1 VAPLGGGLL
10 VVEDDPAIRGLI
22 AEAIAWEL
30 GIRVGLAR
38 DGEEALERAAA
49 LRPAVVVLDIN
60 MPRLDGYEV
69 ARRLKRGASPPWIIA
84 VSAVSDPAPALAAGC
99 DVFVAKPFD
108 LNVLLMAVAS
118 ALWPGGA
125 ARRARPPHRRPAAG
139 RPAARLDG
147 TGRRSATQAECLS
160 VLAIASQTRR

>member
-1 VAPLGGGLL
+1 MAPLEGGLL

-69 ARRLKRGASPPWIIA
+69 ARRLKPALPPSVRLVALTGYSQPEDRRRVEQCGFHQHLIKPVDLEDLEA
-84 VSAVSDPAPALAAGC
+84 VLRLPAPA
-99 DVFVAKPFD
+99 
-108 LNVLLMAVAS
+108 
-118 ALWPGGA
+118 
-125 ARRARPPHRRPAAG
+125 
-139 RPAARLDG
+139 
-147 TGRRSATQAECLS
+147 
-160 VLAIASQTRR
+160 